1 MSQILG
7 KPTGHSSVV
16 LTGVFMSF
24 IPVKRVES
32 FFLLISLVSRDM
44 FLFGTGLTLQ
54 QVLPFC
60 DLCHAF
66 NIYI

>member
-16 LTGVFMSF
+16 LTGVFMTF

-32 FFLLISLVSRDM
+32 FSNFSSKPRYVFIWYWVNSSTSSPRL
-44 FLFGTGLTLQ
+44 
-54 QVLPFC
+54 
-60 DLCHAF
+60 
-66 NIYI
+66 